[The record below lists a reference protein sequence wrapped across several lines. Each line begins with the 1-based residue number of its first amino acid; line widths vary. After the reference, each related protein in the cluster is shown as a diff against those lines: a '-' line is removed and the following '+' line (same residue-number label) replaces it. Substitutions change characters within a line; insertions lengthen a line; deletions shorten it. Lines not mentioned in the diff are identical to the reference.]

1 MAIGKAMAK
10 AMICE
15 MMISSRSIGNDC
27 LMMVAVD
34 WCVVNDWPRL
44 PWKTWPIQMKYCCHS
59 GLSRPSWWLSVATFC
74 AVALGPRIV
83 SVGLPGRR
91 WTRKK
96 VAMETKMMMMMSST
110 NRLMM

>member
-1 MAIGKAMAK
+1 MGKAMAK
-10 AMICE
+10 AMIWE
-15 MMISSRSIGNDC
+15 KMISSRSMGNDC
-27 LMMVAVD
+27 VMMVAVD
-34 WCVVNDWPRL
+34 WCVVYDWPRL

-74 AVALGPRIV
+74 GVELGPRMV

-96 VAMETKMMMMMSST
+96 VAIDTKMMMMMSST